1 MVASK
6 EDNGVVPGPDAPLLA
21 SALRKQPAQRRS
33 MERVALILDAAGD
46 LVAKQG
52 YVGIT
57 TSLIARHAGVPPG
70 TLYEF
75 FIDKRAVMQAV
86 AARNLE
92 RFDDRV
98 SRVLDSHPPRDFR
111 EAARLILDIY
121 IEMNRRDVR
130 FRAVRFG
137 DVVEP
142 HLFDPEIENDA
153 LVAARYAALL
163 SRIAEV
169 KDTPELHRSLVFA
182 AKMVDVLIDYAF
194 SIDEDGDPWVLDRT
208 RLLVD
213 EHLSRVD

>member
-1 MVASK
+1 
-6 EDNGVVPGPDAPLLA
+6 VPGPDAPLLA

-33 MERVALILDAAGD
+33 MERVSLILDAAGE

-52 YVGIT
+52 YGGIT

-75 FIDKRAVMQAV
+75 FVDKRAVLQAV

-98 SRVLDSHPPRDFR
+98 SKVLDAHPPRDLR
-111 EAARLILDIY
+111 EASRLILDIY

-142 HLFDPEIENDA
+142 HLFDPELENDA
-153 LVAARYAALL
+153 LVAARYAAFL
-163 SRIAEV
+163 SRIV
-169 KDTPELHRSLVFA
+169 DVSDTPELHRALVFA

-194 SIDEDGDPWVLDRT
+194 SLDEDGDPWVLDRT

-213 EHLSRVD
+213 EHLARVE

>member
-1 MVASK
+1 
-6 EDNGVVPGPDAPLLA
+6 
-21 SALRKQPAQRRS
+21 
-33 MERVALILDAAGD
+33 MERVALILDAAGE

-52 YVGIT
+52 YGGIT

-75 FIDKRAVMQAV
+75 FVDKRAVLQAV

-98 SRVLDSHPPRDFR
+98 SKVLDTHPPRDLR
-111 EAARLILDIY
+111 EASRRILDIY

-142 HLFDPEIENDA
+142 HLFDPELENDA
-153 LVAARYAALL
+153 LVAARYAAFL
-163 SRIAEV
+163 SRIV
-169 KDTPELHRSLVFA
+169 DVSDTPELHRALVFA

-194 SIDEDGDPWVLDRT
+194 SLDEDGDPWVLDRT

-213 EHLSRVD
+213 EHLARVE

>member
-1 MVASK
+1 M
-6 EDNGVVPGPDAPLLA
+6 PGPDAPLLA

-33 MERVALILDAAGD
+33 MERVALILDAAGE

-52 YVGIT
+52 YGAIT

-75 FIDKRAVMQAV
+75 FVDKRAVLQAV

-98 SRVLDSHPPRDFR
+98 SKVLDTHPPRDLR
-111 EAARLILDIY
+111 EASRLILDIY

-142 HLFDPEIENDA
+142 HLFDPELENDA
-153 LVAARYAALL
+153 LVAARYAAFL
-163 SRIAEV
+163 SRIV
-169 KDTPELHRSLVFA
+169 GVSDTPELHRALVFA

-194 SIDEDGDPWVLDRT
+194 SLDEDGDPWVLDRT

-213 EHLSRVD
+213 EHLARME

>member
-1 MVASK
+1 
-6 EDNGVVPGPDAPLLA
+6 
-21 SALRKQPAQRRS
+21 
-33 MERVALILDAAGD
+33 MERVALILDAAGE

-52 YVGIT
+52 YAGIT

-75 FIDKRAVMQAV
+75 FVDKRAVLQAA

-98 SRVLDSHPPRDFR
+98 TKVLEAQPPRNLR
-111 EAARLILDIY
+111 EASRLILDVY
-121 IEMNRRDVR
+121 IEMNRRDFR

-142 HLFDPEIENDA
+142 HLFDPELENDV
-153 LVAARYAALL
+153 LVAWRYAEFL
-163 SRIAEV
+163 SRIV
-169 KDTPELHRSLVFA
+169 DISDTPQLHRALVLA

-194 SIDEDGDPWVLDRT
+194 SLDEDGDPWVLDRT

-213 EHLSRVD
+213 EHLARVE